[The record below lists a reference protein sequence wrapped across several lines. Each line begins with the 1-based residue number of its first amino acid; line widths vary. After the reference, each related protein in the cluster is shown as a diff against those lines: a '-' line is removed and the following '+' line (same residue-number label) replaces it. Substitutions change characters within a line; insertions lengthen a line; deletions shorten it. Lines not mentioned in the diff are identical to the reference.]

1 MSIPTALE
9 DHHKQ
14 LIQYFLHDGAYNEHE
29 LIDLLTSLRDRYDL
43 KMKVKDEI
51 RVFKDGY
58 LPLMN
63 KHLNQYGIDI
73 KQVTSE
79 EHENDVYFVCVQ
91 NFKAQFV
98 KLDTSYTE
106 KEAAVFEKLLE
117 LIITSDDK
125 CIQPREVYESILSND
140 LKMTQKEFGET
151 MTRFQRDKW
160 IEGGPNNTV
169 ILHSRA
175 ILEMRSFIT
184 DIYQDYVAN
193 CQNCRLLLI
202 RGFVCSNSSC
212 DVHLHRSCAARY
224 FQQISNAR
232 HGKTAY
238 PCPSCK
244 KEWNKDDVNS
254 VLNSNSVND
263 ENGDYQA
270 TTTVNK
276 RQRTSRASNQN
287 QRSSNRR

>member
-51 RVFKDGY
+51 RVFKEGY

-106 KEAAVFEKLLE
+106 KEAAVFEKLLQ

-125 CIQPREVYESILSND
+125 YVQHSLVMRRPIFCVLD
-140 LKMTQKEFGET
+140 
-151 MTRFQRDKW
+151 
-160 IEGGPNNTV
+160 V
-169 ILHSRA
+169 LH
-175 ILEMRSFIT
+175 LEK
-184 DIYQDYVAN
+184 Y
-193 CQNCRLLLI
+193 
-202 RGFVCSNSSC
+202 
-212 DVHLHRSCAARY
+212 
-224 FQQISNAR
+224 
-232 HGKTAY
+232 
-238 PCPSCK
+238 
-244 KEWNKDDVNS
+244 
-254 VLNSNSVND
+254 
-263 ENGDYQA
+263 
-270 TTTVNK
+270 
-276 RQRTSRASNQN
+276 TSLFWLMI
-287 QRSSNRR
+287 

>member
-9 DHHKQ
+9 DYHKQ

-79 EHENDVYFVCVQ
+79 EHENEVYFVCVQ

-125 CIQPREVYESILSND
+125 CVQHSSVKRKSIFL
-140 LKMTQKEFGET
+140 F
-151 MTRFQRDKW
+151 
-160 IEGGPNNTV
+160 
-169 ILHSRA
+169 
-175 ILEMRSFIT
+175 
-184 DIYQDYVAN
+184 
-193 CQNCRLLLI
+193 
-202 RGFVCSNSSC
+202 
-212 DVHLHRSCAARY
+212 
-224 FQQISNAR
+224 
-232 HGKTAY
+232 
-238 PCPSCK
+238 
-244 KEWNKDDVNS
+244 
-254 VLNSNSVND
+254 
-263 ENGDYQA
+263 
-270 TTTVNK
+270 
-276 RQRTSRASNQN
+276 
-287 QRSSNRR
+287 